1 MKQNLCFSCSV
12 SGGHKS
18 KSCYKK
24 KSCTHCDRIHATV
37 LHPSTPRDVVVVG
50 TPQGVVGT
58 ESGEGRRQSLN
69 SQSNTVWNTNQ
80 STGDHFCG
88 LTAMEVSSVTALP
101 IMAIKVKIKGSLL
114 CIEIYSLLEN
124 GSIFHL

>member
-1 MKQNLCFSCSV
+1 MAATSPKVATRRNPVLTVIGSMPLCCILV
-12 SGGHKS
+12 
-18 KSCYKK
+18 
-24 KSCTHCDRIHATV
+24 
-37 LHPSTPRDVVVVG
+37 PREMFFVVG

-58 ESGEGRRQSLN
+58 ESGEGRPQSLN
-69 SQSNTVWNTNQ
+69 SQSNTVWYTNQ